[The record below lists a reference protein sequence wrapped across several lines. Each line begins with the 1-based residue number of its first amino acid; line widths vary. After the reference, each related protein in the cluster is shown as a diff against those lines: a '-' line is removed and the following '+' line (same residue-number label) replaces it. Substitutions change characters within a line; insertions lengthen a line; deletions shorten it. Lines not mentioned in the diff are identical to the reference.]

1 MHQYVEKHEVAL
13 NIQIRAKHWI
23 GRALHAQFLLEIK
36 KSMNHYG
43 HSGEVELFKVED
55 RKLWREK

>member
-1 MHQYVEKHEVAL
+1 MEKHEVAL

-23 GRALHAQFLLEIK
+23 GRALYAQFLLEIK

-55 RKLWREK
+55 RKLGREK